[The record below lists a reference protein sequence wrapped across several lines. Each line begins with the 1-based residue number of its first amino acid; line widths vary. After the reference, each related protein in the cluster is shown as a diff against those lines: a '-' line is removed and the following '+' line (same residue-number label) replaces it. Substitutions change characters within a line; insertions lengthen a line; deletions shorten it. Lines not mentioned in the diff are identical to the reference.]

1 MSTLPDTGGR
11 GGVLARLSRV
21 SRILLALGLLAL
33 MVSSSAGA
41 HEGPHGDPE
50 LLNDW
55 RAQVHLLFQW
65 SHLVAFALWVGG
77 MLAATRLPRVSL
89 DKLLLGS
96 WALFLVSLGTGSY
109 NMEFSAATPEPP
121 DVLSLPAIWNRYE
134 FGAAYIILVGAKQG
148 LLVLAAVLTLLVSI
162 LHLRRP
168 PEASRAGLRRL
179 FVAGSA
185 AIGLTLAAV
194 TAMVLVLHE
203 AVDLAPTPL
212 HSLGGV
218 VGPRGIGE
226 TTAAQAAR
234 RIAPSPYGTETRA
247 VSAGFRLFT
256 IPQVAADAVTRFG
269 HLGGFALWLGGTAA
283 MLLAPVETWR
293 RAMPLLW
300 LGLVVQALTGI
311 YQIRFWTPFAV
322 VPYPWRL
329 ASMAQFRFGFTYTLV
344 LTIKLALAALTV
356 LGTVSLSLVASRVAW
371 RSRGVVW
378 VRALSWANFV
388 VGLVLAYVAVALLL
402 VHEGV
407 DHAL

>member
-1 MSTLPDTGGR
+1 MNGFPAIPITAVRTL
-11 GGVLARLSRV
+11 VLA
-21 SRILLALGLLAL
+21 LALVIVVVA
-33 MVSSSAGA
+33 SAAG
-41 HEGPHGDPE
+41 HEKGEQADPE
-50 LLNDW
+50 LLNHW
-55 RAQVHLLFQW
+55 RTQVHLLFQW
-65 SHLVAFALWVGG
+65 AHLVAFGLWVGG
-77 MLAATRLPRVSL
+77 MLAAVRLRQLTL
-89 DKLLLGS
+89 DRLLLAS
-96 WALFLVSLGTGSY
+96 WAIFLVSLATGSY
-109 NMEFSAATPEPP
+109 NMQFSAATPEPP
-121 DVLSLPAIWNRYE
+121 DLLLLPVSWDRYE

-148 LLVLAAVLTLLVSI
+148 LLALAAVLTLSVSI

-218 VGPRGIGE
+218 VGPRGPDQ
-226 TTAAQAAR
+226 TAAAEAAR
-234 RIAPSPYGTETRA
+234 RIAPPPYGTETRA
-247 VSAGFRLFT
+247 MSAGFRLFT
-256 IPQVAADAVTRFG
+256 IPQVAADVVMRFG
-269 HLGGFALWLGGTAA
+269 HLVGFALWFGGAAA

-293 RAMPLLW
+293 RTLPLLW
-300 LGLVVQALTGI
+300 LGLVVQALTGV

-344 LTIKLALAALTV
+344 LTIKLALATLAM

-371 RSRGVVW
+371 RSPGVVW
-378 VRALSWANFV
+378 VRALSWANVV
-388 VGLVLAYVAVALLL
+388 VGLVLAYMAVALLL
-402 VHEGV
+402 VHEFV

>member
-1 MSTLPDTGGR
+1 MKGFGAIPITTVRPL
-11 GGVLARLSRV
+11 VLA
-21 SRILLALGLLAL
+21 LALVVVAAA
-33 MVSSSAGA
+33 SAAG
-41 HEGPHGDPE
+41 HEGEHADPE
-50 LLNDW
+50 LLNHW
-55 RAQVHLLFQW
+55 RTQVHLLFQW
-65 SHLVAFALWVGG
+65 AHLVAFGVWVGG
-77 MLAATRLPRVSL
+77 TLAAVRLRQLTL
-89 DKLLLGS
+89 DRLLLAS
-96 WALFLVSLGTGSY
+96 WAIFLVSLATGSY
-109 NMEFSAATPEPP
+109 NTEFSAATPEPP
-121 DVLSLPAIWNRYE
+121 DLLSLPGSWDRYE

-212 HSLGGV
+212 HSLGGE
-218 VGPRGIGE
+218 VGPRGTGE

-247 VSAGFRLFT
+247 VSAGFWLFT

-269 HLGGFALWLGGTAA
+269 HLVGFALWLGGTAA
-283 MLLAPVETWR
+283 MLLVPWES
-293 RAMPLLW
+293 AMRVLPLLW
-300 LGLVVQALTGI
+300 FGLVVQALTGV

-322 VPYPWRL
+322 VPYPWQL

-344 LTIKLALAALTV
+344 LTIKLALAALAV
-356 LGTVSLSLVASRVAW
+356 LGTIGLTIAAPRSLRRN
-371 RSRGVVW
+371 RSVIW
-378 VRALSWANFV
+378 VRALSWLTLI
-388 VGLVLAYVAVALLL
+388 VGLVLAYVAVTLLL